1 MTKKAEAKLGL
12 YLVKPERKR
21 GIVWPS
27 IPKDAL
33 PGESRYCYYARKY
46 IETHAAKTNAR
57 VHSEI
62 DDITHQM
69 IDVEQLL
76 FEAQNAN
83 EDVGALMKRLATL
96 QSKRKAKKVSLVF
109 QALKKGSPYGDP
121 FTNSIAFIS
130 F

>member
-57 VHSEI
+57 VQSEI

-69 IDVEQLL
+69 IDVEQQL
-76 FEAQNAN
+76 FVAQNAN
-83 EDVGALMKRLATL
+83 EDVRALMKELATL
-96 QSKRKAKKVSLVF
+96 QSERKAKKASLVF
-109 QALKKGSPYGDP
+109 QTVKKRSPHGDP
-121 FTNSIAFIS
+121 LDK
-130 F
+130 

>member
-1 MTKKAEAKLGL
+1 MQ
-12 YLVKPERKR
+12 
-21 GIVWPS
+21 
-27 IPKDAL
+27 
-33 PGESRYCYYARKY
+33 
-46 IETHAAKTNAR
+46 
-57 VHSEI
+57 SEI

-76 FEAQNAN
+76 FAAQNAN